1 MDPLAVV
8 EEKYHLF
15 VTVGYGFVIAVIV
28 LVLRA
33 SPLERVGLWA
43 VGMIFFA
50 AVLRTIRKG
59 VDGPPHFE
67 M

>member
-1 MDPLAVV
+1 MDPWAVV

-15 VTVGYGFVIAVIV
+15 VTVGYSFVIGVIV

-33 SPLERVGLWA
+33 SALERLGLWV

-50 AVLRTIRKG
+50 GVLRTIRKG
-59 VDGPPHFE
+59 VDGPPQFE